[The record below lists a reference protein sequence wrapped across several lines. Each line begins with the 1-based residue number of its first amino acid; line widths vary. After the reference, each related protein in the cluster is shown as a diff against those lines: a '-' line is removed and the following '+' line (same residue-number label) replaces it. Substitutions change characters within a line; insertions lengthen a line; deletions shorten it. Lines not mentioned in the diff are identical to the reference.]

1 MNIPRVCSVP
11 NDRNQKTCKEA
22 PLGSYD
28 RIIFPLDL
36 PTEKEALAYAT
47 LLSGK
52 VGLFKIGLELFL
64 ECGPSIVDKVRRA
77 GNADI
82 FLDLKLH
89 DIPVTVERAVAR
101 VADLGVRFL
110 TVHCGESEAMLKGA
124 VAGGAGKVGILGVTV
139 LTSVGADDIRK
150 SGFLPQY
157 AEDMKQ
163 LVIKRAVMAHTCG
176 CAGVVCSGHEASVIR
191 DAAGDGFYAVTPG
204 IRPAWE
210 GMGADDQKRVMTPA
224 EAIAGGSDYLVIGRP
239 IRDAADPVA
248 AAAKVAEEIDAGLAA
263 RR

>member
-1 MNIPRVCSVP
+1 MSP
-11 NDRNQKTCKEA
+11 K
-22 PLGSYD
+22 D

-36 PTEKEALAYAT
+36 PTEKEALDFAT
-47 LLSGK
+47 LLCGK
-52 VGLFKIGLELFL
+52 VGMFKIGLELFL
-64 ECGPSIVDKVRRA
+64 ECGPSIVEKVRAA
-77 GNADI
+77 GSADI

-124 VAGGAGKVGILGVTV
+124 VAGSGGKVGILGVTV

-150 SGFLPQY
+150 AGFLPQY
-157 AEDMKQ
+157 AEDLKQ

-191 DAAGDGFYAVTPG
+191 DAAGDDFFTVTPG

-210 GMGADDQKRVMTPA
+210 GTGKDDQKRVMTPA
-224 EAIAGGSDYLVIGRP
+224 EAIASGSDYLVIGRP
-239 IRDAADPVA
+239 IRNAKDPVA
-248 AAAKVAEEIDAGLAA
+248 AAAQVAEEIREGLAA
-263 RR
+263 RSY

>member
-1 MNIPRVCSVP
+1 MSP
-11 NDRNQKTCKEA
+11 K
-22 PLGSYD
+22 D

-36 PTEKEALAYAT
+36 PTEKAALDYAT

-52 VGLFKIGLELFL
+52 VGMFKIGLELFL
-64 ECGPSIVDKVRRA
+64 ECGPSIVEKVRRA
-77 GNADI
+77 GAADI

-124 VAGGAGKVGILGVTV
+124 VAGSGGKVGILGVTV
-139 LTSVGADDIRK
+139 LTSVGSDDIRK

-176 CAGVVCSGHEASVIR
+176 CEGVVCSGHEASVIR
-191 DAAGDGFYAVTPG
+191 GVTGEGFHAVTPG

-210 GMGADDQKRVMTPA
+210 GRVADDQKRVMTPA
-224 EAIAGGSDYLVIGRP
+224 EAMANGSDYLVIGRP

-248 AAAKVAEEIDAGLAA
+248 AAERVAEEIAEGLAA
-263 RR
+263 KR